1 MAGGDGATMSGGLP
15 VFEKKVLP
23 ALEKAFRAAKR
34 HGYPFIATVQ
44 ISEKTPEDEAL
55 FSSFWHLPACCSA
68 TLPSALKVACP
79 EYEQVLARSE
89 EEP

>member
-1 MAGGDGATMSGGLP
+1 MNGGIT
-15 VFEKKVLP
+15 VFEQKVLP

-34 HGYPFIATVQ
+34 HGYPFIATLQ
-44 ISEKTPEDEAL
+44 LTEETEEQPAL

-68 TLPSALKVACP
+68 TLPRALKVACP

-89 EEP
+89 EES